1 MTFKRALQ
9 SNGFKPH
16 NNKSKELVASKFHS
30 SIRNVR
36 IVVNTGIDKS
46 TGKPIKGKQAQ
57 FKAVFINNQSQWR
70 TIASGMHFNPSTFKS
85 EIPSKLIAIE
95 AGAESASSCKCG
107 AKKFKAKSGNVV
119 CANACWANKG
129 WSSKKK
135 SVGTKKNTSQRPA
148 HEGWTSALRPGKNPN
163 RSRTLAEKKQL
174 RADSLAKQKAEKAQA
189 KIDLTKYTTFV
200 PGQLVKIVEPQQLG
214 TMKRPDDD
222 GNIGAGPDFIGTVT
236 KVEPLGSDSSRPLA
250 NVWVMWMHSGVT
262 DQHNNYNSGSGN
274 ATYLVSV
281 A

>member
-1 MTFKRALQ
+1 MTTFKTAL
-9 SNGFKPH
+9 NKFGFKPH

-36 IVVNTGIDKS
+36 IVVSTGTDKNTGKVIA
-46 TGKPIKGKQAQ
+46 GKQAQ

-70 TIASGMHFNPSTFKS
+70 TIASGMHFKPGSFKS

-129 WSSKKK
+129 WSGKKK
-135 SVGTKKNTSQRPA
+135 YVGTRKNTSQRPA
-148 HEGWTSALRPGKNPN
+148 PARTSAQKKHHRTV
-163 RSRTLAEKKQL
+163 SRAKQEAEK
-174 RADSLAKQKAEKAQA
+174 KAQA
-189 KIDLTKYTTFV
+189 KIDLTRYTTFV

-214 TMKRPDDD
+214 TMRRPDDD
-222 GNIGAGPDFIGTVT
+222 GNIGEGPDFIGTVT
-236 KVEPLGSDSSRPLA
+236 KVETVGVDPSRPLA

-262 DQHNNYNSGSGN
+262 DQHNNYNSESGN
-274 ATYLVSV
+274 ATYLVPV